1 MNKIK
6 IEIEFK
12 KHVLDWIKTEAL
24 KNNMRIEEYISLVQE
39 SSYIQLT
46 KNPNFTT
53 DVLLKKN
60 VNIER
65 Y

>member
-1 MNKIK
+1 MGKIK
-6 IEIEFK
+6 IEIELK

-24 KNNMRIEEYISLVQE
+24 KNNISIEDYIGLVQE

-46 KNPNFTT
+46 QNPNFTV

-60 VNIER
+60 IKVGK

>member
-24 KNNMRIEEYISLVQE
+24 KNNMSIEKYISLVQE

-46 KNPNFTT
+46 QNQNFTT